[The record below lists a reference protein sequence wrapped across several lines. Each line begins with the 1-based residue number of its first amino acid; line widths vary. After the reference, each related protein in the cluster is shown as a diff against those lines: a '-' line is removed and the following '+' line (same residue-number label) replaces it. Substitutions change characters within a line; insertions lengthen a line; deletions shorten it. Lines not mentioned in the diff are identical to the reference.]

1 MFYVS
6 EIQTEAPCCFQT
18 QLQQKVYEALER
30 LQIPFQRVDTDEAI
44 TMEDC
49 VAIDEKLDM
58 NMVKTLFL
66 CNRQQTDFYLF
77 ITVGN
82 KPFRSKDFSNALGV
96 ARVSFAP
103 TEQMER
109 ILGTKIEVATVFSSL
124 LDTENKVRIVFDKEV
139 TAEKM
144 VWVQRWDNNRIYES
158 TDRGYLQKIP
168 ALYQPYVALSLRCD
182 MGLYQNRIVVKVGT
196 STLTNEMGKSDLRSF
211 DRLACVLSDI
221 QNMGYEVILVSSGA
235 IAVGTN
241 KLNIKERPSSMRM
254 KQAAAAVGQCSMMFL
269 YDKFFN
275 DYDKTIAQILLNA
288 EGYGTGR
295 KERKSDKYIRCLV
308 GNGYYSVVN
317 ENDSVSYTEI
327 ESEDRLFGDNDMLSA
342 VVAVLCRAKRLVILS
357 DINGLYDA
365 DPPIISNANLI
376 SRIEEID
383 ETIYVLAGGGR
394 FKAGERAV

>member
-1 MFYVS
+1 
-6 EIQTEAPCCFQT
+6 
-18 QLQQKVYEALER
+18 
-30 LQIPFQRVDTDEAI
+30 
-44 TMEDC
+44 
-49 VAIDEKLDM
+49 
-58 NMVKTLFL
+58 
-66 CNRQQTDFYLF
+66 
-77 ITVGN
+77 
-82 KPFRSKDFSNALGV
+82 
-96 ARVSFAP
+96 
-103 TEQMER
+103 
-109 ILGTKIEVATVFSSL
+109 
-124 LDTENKVRIVFDKEV
+124 
-139 TAEKM
+139 
-144 VWVQRWDNNRIYES
+144 
-158 TDRGYLQKIP
+158 
-168 ALYQPYVALSLRCD
+168 

-288 EGYGTGR
+288 EDMEQEEK
-295 KERKSDKYIRCLV
+295 KENLINTFDALLEMDIIP
-308 GNGYYSVVN
+308 VVN

-365 DPPIISNANLI
+365 DPRLYPNANLI

-383 ETIYVLAGGGR
+383 ETIYVLAGGAGSR
-394 FKAGERAV
+394 RGTGGMKTKLRAAALATAQGIDTVITNGKAPEALYEIVRGNKVGTLFVGKTF